1 MLAIIIWALI
11 LLAIS
16 RATKEEDRKY
26 LLYFFIFVCIIIL
39 YDCGGHGYAG
49 GRGFDE

>member
-16 RATKEEDRKY
+16 RETDEKNRKY

-39 YDCGGHGYAG
+39 YDCGGHGYVG
-49 GRGFDE
+49 GRGFDG